1 MTPAVEGLSDHRRC
15 RIFCEGFPATI
26 REFPFRPSSRI
37 KETRTMTRST
47 RIVALAMSLGLAAAF
62 AGAAPASAQ
71 APKYGGHLNLMQR
84 EDLSQGFAVHETST
98 IATSFPSMP
107 CFNNLVVFDQS
118 KRAETVDNLVG
129 ELAEKWSWQDNYR
142 NLVFFLRK
150 EVKWHD
156 GQPFTSKD
164 VKFTFDMVREA
175 PEAAAKLRINP
186 RKDWYTNVEK
196 IEAPDPY
203 TVVFHLKR
211 PQPGLLVMLAS
222 GYSPVYAAHVNP
234 ASYRTG
240 CIGTGPFKLKEWRKG
255 EFVDYVKN
263 TDYFMKGRPYLDT
276 LRYVV
281 IKERGTRT
289 AALQAG
295 QLDVSFPGETTKT
308 AAEQLKKAVPGL
320 VITPVAQAVSDNII
334 LNTKKPPFDNPK
346 VRLAV
351 SYAIDRRALISTVHQ
366 GGAVPGA
373 SQQPKPYGV
382 WGLLEKDLLALPG
395 YGKPADMKAHAKKL
409 LAEAGITPQNPLR
422 VEMSTRAIAM
432 YVDLASFVI
441 NELKQ
446 VGIESTLKQVE
457 TAQWHPMATRGEYQ
471 IGANLTGLGVDEPD
485 ANYYE
490 NYACGSPRNYSQY
503 CSEEVMKMIEQQSQE
518 LNPQKRLALVS
529 ALQKKVEADAARP
542 LLDWRLDY
550 FTVWPHVKGLVPHDN
565 IYNFGRMADVWRDK
579 Q

>member
-1 MTPAVEGLSDHRRC
+1 
-15 RIFCEGFPATI
+15 
-26 REFPFRPSSRI
+26 
-37 KETRTMTRST
+37 MTRST

-150 EVKWHD
+150 DVKWHD

-351 SYAIDRRALISTVHQ
+351 SYAIDRRALISAVHQ

-382 WGLLEKDLLALPG
+382 WGLL
-395 YGKPADMKAHAKKL
+395 
-409 LAEAGITPQNPLR
+409 
-422 VEMSTRAIAM
+422 
-432 YVDLASFVI
+432 
-441 NELKQ
+441 
-446 VGIESTLKQVE
+446 
-457 TAQWHPMATRGEYQ
+457 
-471 IGANLTGLGVDEPD
+471 
-485 ANYYE
+485 
-490 NYACGSPRNYSQY
+490 
-503 CSEEVMKMIEQQSQE
+503 
-518 LNPQKRLALVS
+518 
-529 ALQKKVEADAARP
+529 
-542 LLDWRLDY
+542 
-550 FTVWPHVKGLVPHDN
+550 
-565 IYNFGRMADVWRDK
+565 
-579 Q
+579 